1 MFKVKRTL
9 LIFRGTK
16 IRYRINA
23 LHIISPTSC
32 SEGAVLFTPWPI
44 DIVDITMCL
53 VSYKRKI
60 DDISIRHYNSIGL
73 NKILQ
78 WCNHIVEGNI
88 RKPNIASTNSDS
100 VNITKLCRIPSES
113 FVQPHE
119 LSPTSSG
126 QDLFMGTKAE

>member
-1 MFKVKRTL
+1 
-9 LIFRGTK
+9 
-16 IRYRINA
+16 
-23 LHIISPTSC
+23 
-32 SEGAVLFTPWPI
+32 
-44 DIVDITMCL
+44 MCL

-100 VNITKLCRIPSES
+100 VNITPMCRIPSES

-119 LSPTSSG
+119 LSPTSSC
-126 QDLFMGTKAE
+126 QDLFMGTKAEFCHFHSGFDVDFSIGFCIFLISLQYSVSNCLNLTSFTTRTDLCQSQN